1 MSRIFPS
8 WDQIEQ
14 FRQPLTDGE
23 KALARYLDD
32 HLPAEW
38 QVFVQ
43 PHLNGDKPDLAVL
56 NPKVG
61 LVFFEV
67 KDWHPDLYFA
77 TEEWRTDAESRKP
90 RKVRQFFVNHSGGTQ
105 PIPSPVSQVSRYR
118 DNLFGLYL
126 PSIGEAVDKNT
137 KALAPFKIALY
148 FHHMT
153 TERARGLVD
162 ANPKRCAVFGFDSL
176 TPGHLMEIVADSE
189 REHSGY
195 MRDDWADKIRFF
207 LSPPF
212 HTIEQGTPLKLSP
225 DQRRHAEPDPGK
237 HQRLR
242 GVAGSGKTL
251 VLAQRAANLASQGK
265 RVLVVYFNITLGAY
279 IRDHISRAKYGF
291 GWDQIDIVHF
301 HGFCK
306 NYLSENEIKWPQGEG
321 DHVMSEVV
329 PAMVKEAAL
338 SGKNSKARRYDAV
351 LIDEGQDFCRSWYD
365 TICCFLK
372 ESDELLLVRDE
383 RQNIYARDPDWADAQ
398 PGSDVKTK
406 FRGQW
411 RVLQATYRL
420 QLPLIRQVQRF
431 ADEFLKA
438 ERQELRRADD
448 GQTAFEFASPR
459 LIWREVGDFDAARG
473 ALIRG
478 ARWLMEKQG
487 VHPQDIVVLTTN
499 HHEGE
504 ALVEALGKDGLRANH
519 VFGNGDKD
527 ESRRS
532 KRSFQ
537 MGDGRIKVCTVHSF
551 KGWELV
557 NVLLLTPEEDDHE
570 AESVE
575 DLDKLIYTAIT
586 RARRNLIVYNR
597 HPRYQAY
604 GAEWPSSWKQTS
616 DAT

>member
-1 MSRIFPS
+1 M
-8 WDQIEQ
+8 
-14 FRQPLTDGE
+14 
-23 KALARYLDD
+23 
-32 HLPAEW
+32 
-38 QVFVQ
+38 
-43 PHLNGDKPDLAVL
+43 
-56 NPKVG
+56 
-61 LVFFEV
+61 
-67 KDWHPDLYFA
+67 
-77 TEEWRTDAESRKP
+77 
-90 RKVRQFFVNHSGGTQ
+90 
-105 PIPSPVSQVSRYR
+105 
-118 DNLFGLYL
+118 
-126 PSIGEAVDKNT
+126 
-137 KALAPFKIALY
+137 
-148 FHHMT
+148 
-153 TERARGLVD
+153 
-162 ANPKRCAVFGFDSL
+162 
-176 TPGHLMEIVADSE
+176 
-189 REHSGY
+189 
-195 MRDDWADKIRFF
+195 
-207 LSPPF
+207 
-212 HTIEQGTPLKLSP
+212 
-225 DQRRHAEPDPGK
+225 
-237 HQRLR
+237 
-242 GVAGSGKTL
+242 
-251 VLAQRAANLASQGK
+251 
-265 RVLVVYFNITLGAY
+265 
-279 IRDHISRAKYGF
+279 
-291 GWDQIDIVHF
+291 
-301 HGFCK
+301 
-306 NYLSENEIKWPQGEG
+306 
-321 DHVMSEVV
+321 
-329 PAMVKEAAL
+329 
-338 SGKNSKARRYDAV
+338 
-351 LIDEGQDFCRSWYD
+351 
-365 TICCFLK
+365 
-372 ESDELLLVRDE
+372 
-383 RQNIYARDPDWADAQ
+383 
-398 PGSDVKTK
+398 
-406 FRGQW
+406 
-411 RVLQATYRL
+411 
-420 QLPLIRQVQRF
+420 QRF